1 MAGEHH
7 GVHAGGLQGAEVQ
20 RQVGSGLAGVQ
31 DNERTDLL
39 GAWEDE
45 VEWADRTG
53 DVGGVSQGQD
63 AGSLGDDVQGGGI
76 DAPVLGQVQPAQGG
90 AGAGAQL
97 LPGHEVGVVLSTGD
111 DHLVALSDDEA
122 PSRVIGRGG
131 PSTAGRRPALAG
143 VPDGQSHEVDGLG
156 GVLGEDELTA
166 ARADEGG
173 DGVAG
178 VLEGGGGLV
187 GELVGRAPRRAVGH
201 AVEVGLRGD
210 DAGGLLARGRPVQ
223 VGQSLAVAG
232 GPLQVG
238 EVGADRGDLLRVE
251 RAGRRRPGE
260 WGRGLSH
267 DVPFRFGAGRFRA
280 WSPTAGAE
288 VTRNLSPPASMPG
301 PATAPCCAARRRRP
315 RHGEDGQ
322 AR

>member
-1 MAGEHH
+1 M
-7 GVHAGGLQGAEVQ
+7 
-20 RQVGSGLAGVQ
+20 
-31 DNERTDLL
+31 
-39 GAWEDE
+39 
-45 VEWADRTG
+45 
-53 DVGGVSQGQD
+53 
-63 AGSLGDDVQGGGI
+63 
-76 DAPVLGQVQPAQGG
+76 
-90 AGAGAQL
+90 
-97 LPGHEVGVVLSTGD
+97 VLSAGD

-131 PSTAGRRPALAG
+131 PATAGRRPALAG

-156 GVLGEDELTA
+156 GVLGEDEFTA
-166 ARADEGG
+166 ARPDEGG

-210 DAGGLLARGRPVQ
+210 DAGGFLARGRPVQ

-288 VTRNLSPPASMPG
+288 VTRNLSPLPQCRGRRRRLVARRAVVGPG
-301 PATAPCCAARRRRP
+301 TVRTVRRGSGRSPLPRGGRPGRGRRPRPRARRRR
-315 RHGEDGQ
+315 RGRGR
-322 AR
+322 A